1 VKIKAPR
8 DFWAGLMFIAFGLG
22 FVLVAR
28 NYDMGT
34 AVRMGPAYFPTL
46 LGGLLLFLGLIVFV
60 QSITVSGSPLPRF
73 AFRPLIVIL
82 IAIGL
87 FGVLIRSVGLVPATV
102 VLVVVSSVGNYE
114 FRTKEVVIM
123 AIGLTLFAVGVF
135 SYGLGLPFKLWPGH

>member
-1 VKIKAPR
+1 MKIKAPR

-22 FVLVAR
+22 FVLVGR
-28 NYDMGT
+28 NYEMGT

-60 QSITVSGSPLPRF
+60 QSFTVSGSPLPRF

-87 FGVLIRSVGLVPATV
+87 FGALIRSVGLVPATV

>member
-1 VKIKAPR
+1 MKIKAPR

-22 FVLVAR
+22 FVLVGR

-60 QSITVSGSPLPRF
+60 QSFTVSGSRF

-87 FGVLIRSVGLVPATV
+87 FGALIRSVGLVPATV

>member
-1 VKIKAPR
+1 MKIKAPR

-22 FVLVAR
+22 FVLVGR
-28 NYDMGT
+28 NYEMGT

-60 QSITVSGSPLPRF
+60 QSFTVSGSPLPRF

-87 FGVLIRSVGLVPATV
+87 FGALIRSVGLVPATV

-135 SYGLGLPFKLWPGH
+135 SYGLGLPFKLWPGP